1 MALREFFQ
9 GKNKRKEIE
18 LILLCLMAIV
28 LVFAVWQVFLKDKQE
43 GQSVAS
49 SEESRLVSILE
60 TIDGVGE
67 TEVMIGVTESGEKS
81 VVVVCE
87 GANNIA
93 VIMDVR
99 EAAATALGIEEKLV
113 KVYLKK

>member
-1 MALREFFQ
+1 MDVKNFF
-9 GKNKRKEIE
+9 KSKWKDTIV
-18 LILLCLMAIV
+18 LILLALV
-28 LVFAVWQVFLKDKQE
+28 LAFAVWQVFLKDKQE